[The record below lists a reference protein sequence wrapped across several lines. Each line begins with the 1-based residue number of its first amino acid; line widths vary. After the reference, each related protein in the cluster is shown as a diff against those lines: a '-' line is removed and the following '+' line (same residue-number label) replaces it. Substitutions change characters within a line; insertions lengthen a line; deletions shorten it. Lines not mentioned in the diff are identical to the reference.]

1 MWTRWPRHCASAWQ
15 THRMASVRRPRG
27 FFITGTDTGVGKTVV
42 ACALAA
48 WYRRHDLD
56 VGVMKPVATGG
67 ARLGRGR
74 TSRWLSD
81 DARCL
86 AACAGVDDPWSLV
99 NPVCFREP
107 LAPWTAALR
116 ARRSIALRAVL
127 EAFAALRARHD
138 VLIVEGIG
146 GLLVP
151 LTARVTVAD
160 LARQLGL
167 PLLLVARPG
176 LGTLNHTLLSLD
188 CARGRSLL
196 VAGIV
201 INHAEPACRDAVTRV
216 THRTNIQILN
226 RLAGVPVLGSLP
238 FRRDDALSGRC
249 SSAAAQQLSDWI
261 EQHLDRQMLNRLR
274 G

>member
-1 MWTRWPRHCASAWQ
+1 MR
-15 THRMASVRRPRG
+15 
-27 FFITGTDTGVGKTVV
+27 TGR
-42 ACALAA
+42 A
-48 WYRRHDLD
+48 
-56 VGVMKPVATGG
+56 
-67 ARLGRGR
+67 
-74 TSRWLSD
+74 
-81 DARCL
+81 
-86 AACAGVDDPWSLV
+86 VD
-99 NPVCFREP
+99 
-107 LAPWTAALR
+107 
-116 ARRSIALRAVL
+116 LRAVL
-127 EAFAALRARHD
+127 KAFRTLRAGHD
-138 VLIVEGIG
+138 VLIVEGVG
-146 GLLVP
+146 GLRVP
-151 LTARVTVAD
+151 LTARATVAD
-160 LARQLGL
+160 LARQLDL

-188 CARGRSLL
+188 CARDRGLL

-261 EQHLDRQMLNRLR
+261 EQHLDRQMLHGLR